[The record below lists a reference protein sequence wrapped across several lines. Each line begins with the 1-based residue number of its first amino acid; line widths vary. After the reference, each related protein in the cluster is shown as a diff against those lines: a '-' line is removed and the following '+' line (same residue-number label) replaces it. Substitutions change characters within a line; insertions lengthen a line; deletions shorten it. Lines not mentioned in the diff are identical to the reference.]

1 MSGLFSNL
9 LRQQR
14 FKAIV
19 PYIKGDILD
28 MGCGLANILS
38 YLPSDQIYVGIEKH
52 PDMFEWLLENRKGYE
67 FHQKNLDQDVLTL
80 NRRFDTILMLAVV
93 EHMKNPPNILCQI
106 SGLLKPGG
114 RLLITTPSQFGD
126 GIHSIG
132 AKAGLFSKHAAE
144 EHETIFSLETLQSLL
159 NENGLTVDTYRKFLW
174 GGNQLF
180 VCSARFREKE

>member
-1 MSGLFSNL
+1 MSGLFSNY

-14 FKAIV
+14 FKAIA

-28 MGCGLANILS
+28 LDCGLANILS
-38 YLPSDQIYVGIEKH
+38 YLPSDQVYVGIEKH
-52 PDMFEWLLENRKGYE
+52 PDMFGWLLENRKGKGYE

-80 NRRFDTILMLAVV
+80 NWRFDTILMLAVV
-93 EHMKNPPNILCQI
+93 EHMKYPQNILCQI
-106 SGLLKPGG
+106 PGLLKPGG
-114 RLLITTPSQFGD
+114 RILITTPSQFGD

-180 VCSARFREKE
+180 VCSAQIR